1 MSARSHDAASH
12 QEMRPRVSVWDRLE
26 RPKSIVLDIEYPPLP
41 KFRIQAHENN
51 VLQQHGLA
59 FLAAYS
65 EQHRQ
70 TFEREVPAV
79 GYRHR
84 VFQSHKARKP
94 MIGTVTSTEP
104 HTAYNLSRKRR
115 YGMINP
121 NSGEFSSGLQYKQ
134 AKQDVEKPS
143 LVSQHSP
150 KPDIFSVCY
159 MIVILYWCHSC
170 KPRFLTSQSMMSFL
184 LSGNTERERKAATT
198 RTPN

>member
-1 MSARSHDAASH
+1 MSQKS

-26 RPKSIVLDIEYPPLP
+26 RPDSIVLDIEYPPLP
-41 KFRIQAHENN
+41 KFCIQAHENK
-51 VLQQHGLA
+51 VLQQRGPT
-59 FLAAYS
+59 FPAAYS
-65 EQHRQ
+65 EQHSN
-70 TFEREVPAV
+70 TFEKEVPAV
-79 GYRHR
+79 GCRHR

-94 MIGTVTSTEP
+94 MTGTVTLSEP

-121 NSGEFSSGLQYKQ
+121 NSGEFSSGLQYTQ

-143 LVSQHSP
+143 LLSSQST
-150 KPDIFSVCY
+150 KPDIFSVRY

-170 KPRFLTSQSMMSFL
+170 ESRFLTSQMMMFFL
-184 LSGNTERERKAATT
+184 SSGNTERERKAATT